1 MDMARYQRGRC
12 AVAALAVLMATGV
25 VVATAP
31 TVGGASVRGSH
42 VRTSAV
48 SGTDHDSDLKVSV
61 PSLSSTVG
69 TPISQTVATFTD
81 PPDTDLSTAYTASI
95 DWGDGTAAT
104 PGSISQPG
112 GSGTDYAVDGS
123 HTYTAAASYTVT
135 VTVLEPRS
143 ADQET
148 GTGTGTASVAGQVIT
163 CSGSSCSGSVTSGPE
178 TLALKAQSST
188 GSITIALDNGSLTC
202 SGTYRHAP
210 LIATEIPTGVNP
222 KKPIHVK
229 VTFPRSDLVGTTGP
243 VEVCYQSTSSHTF
256 VDINGQT
263 VPPGNVGLLPLC
275 AALSGKPKLG
285 PCLVRAISTAHM
297 TINERLLIPPD
308 DPRHS

>member
-1 MDMARYQRGRC
+1 MDVARYLRGRC
-12 AVAALAVLMATGV
+12 AVAALAVTMATGI
-25 VVATAP
+25 ALAAAP
-31 TVGGASVRGSH
+31 TVGGANARGSH

-48 SGTDHDSDLKVSV
+48 SGADNDSDLTVTV
-61 PSLSSTVG
+61 PSLSATVG

-104 PGSISQPG
+104 SGSISQPG

-123 HTYTAAASYTVT
+123 HTYTAAGPYTLTVT
-135 VTVLEPRS
+135 VIEPRS
-143 ADQET
+143 ADHET
-148 GTGTGTASVAGQVIT
+148 GTGTGPASVAGQVIT
-163 CSGSSCSGSVTSGPE
+163 CSGSNCSGSVTNGPE
-178 TLALKAQSST
+178 TLALKAQSGT
-188 GSITIALDNGSLTC
+188 GSITIALDSGSLTC

-210 LIATEIPTGVNP
+210 LIATEIPNGVNP
-222 KKPIHVK
+222 TRPIHVK
-229 VTFPRSDLVGTTGP
+229 VTFPRTDLVGTTGP
-243 VEVCYQSTSSHTF
+243 VEVCYQSTSNHTF

-263 VPPGNVGLLPLC
+263 VTPGNAGLLPLC
-275 AALSGKPKLG
+275 ASLAGKPKLG
-285 PCLVRAISTAHM
+285 PCLVRAVSTAHM